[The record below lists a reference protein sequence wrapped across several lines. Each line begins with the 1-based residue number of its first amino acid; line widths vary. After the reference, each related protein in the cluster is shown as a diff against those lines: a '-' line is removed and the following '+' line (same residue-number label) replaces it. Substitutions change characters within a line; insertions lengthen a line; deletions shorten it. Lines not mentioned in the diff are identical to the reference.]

1 MQTPAQL
8 LQNPRTDPELMQSSH
23 RALQNPEG
31 FNPPYLPQTPRIAPS
46 CPVLTPILFWFSTFF
61 PTCFL
66 DTQKVTF
73 WSPLESP
80 GYFRTAK
87 IFSGAQ
93 KNKNFQSS
101 FAVFPVI
108 RAGKRSRVDFGT
120 KKR

>member
-1 MQTPAQL
+1 M
-8 LQNPRTDPELMQSSH
+8 LMQPSLPPADPAH
-23 RALQNPEG
+23 CAGLALN
-31 FNPPYLPQTPRIAPS
+31 
-46 CPVLTPILFWFSTFF
+46 PVLFSTFF
-61 PTCFL
+61 PTCFQ